1 MSGPPPRVHDSPAP
15 VRRWSIAEEGRI
27 MRRLSLVPPLPF
39 WHAVR
44 AALCVLTL
52 ISAGQGW
59 AAEPDPMTEVQRQAA
74 YARLAKRSA
83 DLQAHFAS
91 LKEVVHL
98 VRPAVVHIEV
108 VHPGTPRAA
117 VARRGSADETGSG
130 VIVEID
136 SRKYILTNR
145 HLIKFAQPDSIAVK
159 LSDGRRITPTR
170 IWQDAATDIA
180 VLALGGDEVVTARV
194 GNSDEMDIGDF
205 VLAIGSPFGLSHSV
219 THGII
224 SAKGRRDLE
233 LATDGVNYQDFLQ
246 TDASINPGNSG
257 GPLVNLK
264 GEVIGIN
271 TAIASSSG
279 HNEGIGFSI
288 PANMVMIVARQLI
301 DHGSVTRGYLGVSLD
316 SKFGASAAAQ
326 LGLDRP
332 RGARVTAISPGSP
345 AEAAKI
351 QVGDVVL
358 DFNGVPIED
367 DNHLVNTVSL
377 TPVGRDVPLTVL
389 RDRQPVKLT
398 VKIAQRSQ

>member
-1 MSGPPPRVHDSPAP
+1 MRAVLCLLTLAVARPVPAADPAP
-15 VRRWSIAEEGRI
+15 ASESQRAE
-27 MRRLSLVPPLPF
+27 
-39 WHAVR
+39 
-44 AALCVLTL
+44 
-52 ISAGQGW
+52 
-59 AAEPDPMTEVQRQAA
+59 A

-83 DLQAHFAS
+83 ELQAHFAS
-91 LKEVVHL
+91 LKEVVQL

-108 VHPGTPRAA
+108 VHPGTSRPVA
-117 VARRGSADETGSG
+117 ARRGSADETGSG

-170 IWQDAATDIA
+170 IWQDAATDVA
-180 VLALGGDEVVTARV
+180 VLALDGDEVVVARV

-233 LATDGVNYQDFLQ
+233 LATDGVNYQDFIQ

-257 GPLVNLK
+257 GPLVNLR

-288 PANMVMIVARQLI
+288 PANMVMVIARQLI

-332 RGARVTAISPGSP
+332 RGARVTAVSPGSP
-345 AEAAKI
+345 AEVAKI
-351 QVGDVVL
+351 QVGDVIL

-377 TPVGRDVPLTVL
+377 TPVGRDVPLTVF
-389 RDRQPVKLT
+389 RDRKPIALT
-398 VKIAQRSQ
+398 VKIAQRTQ

>member
-1 MSGPPPRVHDSPAP
+1 M
-15 VRRWSIAEEGRI
+15 GRLL
-27 MRRLSLVPPLPF
+27 RRLLTCGLIASLL
-39 WHAVR
+39 AV
-44 AALCVLTL
+44 V
-52 ISAGQGW
+52 QVQ
-59 AAEPDPMTEVQRQAA
+59 AAEDEPTEAQRQAA
-74 YARLAKRSA
+74 YERLKSQTT
-83 DLQAHFAS
+83 DLQSHFAT
-91 LKEVVHL
+91 LKEVVKL

-108 VHPGTPRAA
+108 VHPGAPRPA
-117 VARRGSADETGSG
+117 VARRGTADETGSG

-136 SRKYILTNR
+136 GKNYILTNR
-145 HLIKFAQPDSIAVK
+145 HLVRFAQPESIAAK
-159 LSDGRRITPTR
+159 FANGRRISPTR
-170 IWQDAATDIA
+170 IWQDAPTDIA
-180 VLALGGDEVVTARV
+180 VLAVGDEKLQSAHV
-194 GNSDEMDIGDF
+194 GNSDEMEIGDF

-257 GPLVNLK
+257 GPLVNLR
-264 GEVIGIN
+264 GEVVGIN

-288 PANMVMIVARQLI
+288 PINMVMIVARQLI

-316 SKFGASAAAQ
+316 SKFGPAAASQ
-326 LGLDRP
+326 AGLDRP

-345 AEAAKI
+345 AEKAKLRVNDI
-351 QVGDVVL
+351 VL
-358 DFNGVPIED
+358 EFNGVPIED

-389 RDRQPVKLT
+389 RDRQQVKLS
-398 VKIAQRSQ
+398 VKIADRSRAEQ

>member
-1 MSGPPPRVHDSPAP
+1 MFRSGWSPLLTATLL
-15 VRRWSIAEEGRI
+15 
-27 MRRLSLVPPLPF
+27 LSL
-39 WHAVR
+39 AAGAR
-44 AALCVLTL
+44 AD
-52 ISAGQGW
+52 
-59 AAEPDPMTEVQRQAA
+59 EPEQTEAQRKAA
-74 YARLAKRSA
+74 YARLAEQSSE
-83 DLQAHFAS
+83 LQAHFS
-91 LKEVVHL
+91 TLKDVVRL

-108 VHPGTPRAA
+108 IHPGVARPA
-117 VARRGSADETGSG
+117 VSRRGSADETGSG
-130 VIVEID
+130 VLVEID
-136 SRKYILTNR
+136 GRTYILTNR
-145 HLIKFAQPDSIAVK
+145 HLIKFAQPDSISVK

-180 VLALGGDEVVTARV
+180 VLAVGGDGVLTART
-194 GNSDEMDIGDF
+194 GNSDEMEIGDF

-288 PANMVMIVARQLI
+288 PINMVMIVARQLI

-316 SKFGASAAAQ
+316 SKFGAAAASQ

-332 RGARVTAISPGSP
+332 RGARVTAITPGSP

-351 QVGDVVL
+351 RVGDVVL
-358 DFNGVPIED
+358 EFNGVPIED

-377 TPVGRDVPLTVL
+377 TPVGREVPLTVF

-398 VKIAQRSQ
+398 VKIADRAASER

>member
-1 MSGPPPRVHDSPAP
+1 MLRFALLQIS
-15 VRRWSIAEEGRI
+15 
-27 MRRLSLVPPLPF
+27 PPLRGVLAGMILL
-39 WHAVR
+39 AVAG
-44 AALCVLTL
+44 AAP
-52 ISAGQGW
+52 AF
-59 AAEPDPMTEVQRQAA
+59 AADPEAQTDAQRQAA
-74 YARLAKRSA
+74 YARLAQQSSE
-83 DLQAHFAS
+83 LQSHFS
-91 LKEVVHL
+91 TLKDVVRL

-108 VHPGTPRAA
+108 VHPGASRPA
-117 VARRGSADETGSG
+117 VSRRGSADETGSG

-136 SRKYILTNR
+136 GRFYILTNR
-145 HLIKFAQPDSIAVK
+145 HLIKFAQPDSITIK

-170 IWQDAATDIA
+170 IWQDSATDIA
-180 VLALGGDEVVTARV
+180 VLAVGSEGLLTARV
-194 GNSDEMDIGDF
+194 GNSDDMDIGDF

-257 GPLVNLK
+257 GPLVNLR
-264 GEVIGIN
+264 GEVVGIN

-288 PANMVMIVARQLI
+288 PVNMVMIVARQLI

-316 SKFGASAAAQ
+316 SKFGASAATQ

-351 QVGDVVL
+351 RVGDVVL
-358 DFNGVPIED
+358 EFNSVPIED

-377 TPVGRDVPLTVL
+377 TPVGRDVPLVVF

-398 VKIAQRSQ
+398 VKIAERAAQ

>member
-1 MSGPPPRVHDSPAP
+1 MFRSGWSPLLTATLL
-15 VRRWSIAEEGRI
+15 
-27 MRRLSLVPPLPF
+27 LSL
-39 WHAVR
+39 AAGAR
-44 AALCVLTL
+44 AAE
-52 ISAGQGW
+52 S
-59 AAEPDPMTEVQRQAA
+59 EDTEAQRKAA
-74 YARLAKRSA
+74 YARLAEQSSE
-83 DLQAHFAS
+83 LQSHFS
-91 LKEVVHL
+91 TLKDVVRL

-108 VHPGTPRAA
+108 IHPGAA
-117 VARRGSADETGSG
+117 RPAVSRRGSADETGSG
-130 VIVEID
+130 VLVEID
-136 SRKYILTNR
+136 GRTYILTNR
-145 HLIKFAQPDSIAVK
+145 HLIKFAQPDSISVK

-180 VLALGGDEVVTARV
+180 MLAVGGDGVLTART

-288 PANMVMIVARQLI
+288 PINMVMIVARQLI

-316 SKFGASAAAQ
+316 SKFGAAAAAQ

-332 RGARVTAISPGSP
+332 RGARVTAITPGSP

-351 QVGDVVL
+351 RVGDVIL
-358 DFNGVPIED
+358 EFNGVPIED
-367 DNHLVNTVSL
+367 DTHLVNTVSL
-377 TPVGRDVPLTVL
+377 TPVGREVPLTVF

-398 VKIAQRSQ
+398 VKIANRAASER